1 MAAKSAPASPGSLS
15 KVVKELSYDPS
26 SLMQQSSRSQK
37 LPMRFRRRM
46 HFILNQTRKTPVKF
60 STLLSHGLVTDSP
73 SAVYTLSQ
81 KSRLPPKTA
90 TRHSSNS
97 SQLNLVYPNT
107 NTYTFERYIPRS
119 LLNTLGPLL
128 LTALYF
134 FILFVYLLRPSLNDV
149 APYFPV
155 DAKTVFYA
163 WLILSVFVLDWAK
176 SGLAGFEA
184 SALMKP
190 SLAPKTALQLMWH
203 ADRAWGSLSGWWNAL
218 SALSKDLRCKLPKR
232 EHHTPRGPAI
242 LWWYLSFSSFVLYLA
257 IPLAGLTMDPKD
269 SLQVSTRKILI
280 LGPNQTSFDTL
291 PSNRVAEAANSRWR
305 QGNPTTP
312 QGDTVL
318 YAPQGAK
325 NISRNYFNDAVE
337 NIYAADLSQSPV
349 LTSPLSF
356 FSGPQV
362 SERAHGKAW
371 GLLTDLTCSVT
382 HPYHGLELI
391 NITAMDKWKLP
402 SISSTFYETAFNG
415 SETYYQAQF
424 LAGMNPGLFYEGQS
438 SFGVNYKY
446 LIASN
451 GVIDGTVSDYTN
463 SSSLPVPGSLEL
475 VMWQAYKAPF
485 SPDAIFLNMSSHSS
499 AVVSVWPYDNTT
511 YLGYAIRCS
520 VNSTVG
526 FAHLDA
532 ATHAYSNF
540 VPEAASLGQIG
551 LPGQLNEYPG
561 MLGIQSIVYASFTTA
576 ILKYAAPPVCQPG
589 DSATCNP
596 WYGANVATKGE
607 PQVMQKAGHPTAK
620 NLQYPTL
627 SPERMKL
634 AIYKLF
640 GEAAIAMMASGPG
653 TWTGEL
659 HGLDKANDMVPGKV
673 PWQFVV
679 ALLSL
684 WTLITVVP
692 NYWTFWDR
700 RWAAMLDGVEMFRLG
715 AEWRSTVWKLKK
727 REFVECDALLDVP
740 GMVGDM
746 EPVSINADTFKLTDN
761 KILLQTATN
770 FLQGLY
776 PPLGDLDHDL
786 VVDTVTDGSNIM
798 SPLNGYQFIPI
809 HGKPKE
815 APDTIWLKGDDSCP
829 AYTRASDSYHTSVEY
844 LSTVD
849 SSRKFYSQFAEP
861 LNNVMPPENVTY
873 AHAYDVFD
881 LLNVGS
887 IHNESFASAVTTPQL
902 SQLRYYADALEWGH
916 NYNLTQP
923 ARSIGGMALA
933 GGILRQLNQTVSTHG
948 NLKFSLMAGSYD
960 TFLAFFGLT
969 NLTALNADFMGLPGY
984 ASSMAFELF
993 TDANTTTLP
1002 RDTADLRVRFL
1013 FRNGTDES
1021 MPLIAFPL
1029 FDRNSISYDDFVDE
1043 LGSRAINSV
1052 GEWCST
1058 CQLSDGFCSQDAYVS
1073 SSGDSSSSNFNYDDS
1088 SSGLTAVHAGV
1099 IGAMT
1104 TLGVLAIV
1112 ALAVFFCRRTPVS
1125 ASRSLLEKRSSGSEA
1140 DSGIS
1145 A

>member
-1 MAAKSAPASPGSLS
+1 MGS
-15 KVVKELSYDPS
+15 D
-26 SLMQQSSRSQK
+26 
-37 LPMRFRRRM
+37 
-46 HFILNQTRKTPVKF
+46 NKTPIAATMQRSHSLDGSPVRSGLAREPKQGSEGIELRSVRSYATEF
-60 STLLSHGLVTDSP
+60 EEPEVADALSETYALYSQPDEKDTGKILDT
-73 SAVYTLSQ
+73 ALSW
-81 KSRLPPKTA
+81 SRLPPKTA
-90 TRHSSNS
+90 IRHSSNS

-119 LLNTLGPLL
+119 LLNTLGPIL

-149 APYFPV
+149 VPYFPV
-155 DAKTVFYA
+155 DANTVFYA

-218 SALSKDLRCKLPKR
+218 SALSKDLRCKMSKR

-318 YAPQGAK
+318 YAPQGTK

-337 NIYAADLSQSPV
+337 NIYAADLGRSPM

-362 SERAHGKAW
+362 SERADGKAW

-382 HPYHGLELI
+382 HPYHGLKLI
-391 NITAMDKWKLP
+391 NITAMDRWRLP
-402 SISSTFYETAFNG
+402 STSSAIYETAFNG

-424 LAGMNPGLFYEGQS
+424 FAGMNPGLFYEGQS

-485 SPDAIFLNMSSHSS
+485 SPDAIFSNMSSHPS
-499 AVVSVWPYDNTT
+499 VVSSVWPYDNTT
-511 YLGYAIRCS
+511 YLGFAIRCS

-540 VPEAASLGQIG
+540 VPEAASPGHELIG
-551 LPGQLNEYPG
+551 LPVQVNEYPG

-607 PQVMQKAGHPTAK
+607 PQARQKAGHPSAK

-659 HGLDKANDMVPGKV
+659 HGLDKANDMAPGIV

-715 AEWRSTVWKLKK
+715 AEWRPAAWKLEK

-746 EPVSINADTFKLTDN
+746 EP
-761 KILLQTATN
+761 ILLQTATN

-776 PPLGDLDHDL
+776 PPLGALDHDL
-786 VVDTVTDGSNIM
+786 AVDTVTDGSNIM

-809 HGKPKE
+809 HGEPKE

-933 GGILRQLNQTVSTHG
+933 GGILRQLNQTVSTQG
-948 NLKFSLMAGSYD
+948 NLKFSFMAGSYD

-969 NLTALNADFMGLPGY
+969 NLTAVNADFMGLSGY

-993 TDANTTTLP
+993 TDGNMTTFP
-1002 RDTADLRVRFL
+1002 RDMADLRVRFL
-1013 FRNGTDES
+1013 FRNGTDGS

-1104 TLGVLAIV
+1104 TLGVLTIV